1 MLQNASPTTIQDYQ
15 HNSKW
20 NISDPLFNKFGTI
33 GIFEQIKMM
42 FNSKN
47 EYKIKKLK

>member
-1 MLQNASPTTIQDYQ
+1 MRQNASPTTIQDYH

-20 NISDPLFNKFGTI
+20 NIGYPLLNKFGTI

-47 EYKIKKLK
+47 EYKIKNLK